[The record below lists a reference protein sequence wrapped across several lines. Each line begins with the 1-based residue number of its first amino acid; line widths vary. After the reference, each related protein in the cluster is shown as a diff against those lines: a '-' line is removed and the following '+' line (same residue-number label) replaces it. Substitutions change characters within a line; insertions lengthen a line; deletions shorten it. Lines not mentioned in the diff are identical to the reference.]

1 MKVEQM
7 TDEQLEKRALIR
19 DIRRLELELKMEK
32 EERERLEEKV
42 AEIGMEAIMK
52 MMGESE

>member
-1 MKVEQM
+1 M
-7 TDEQLEKRALIR
+7 TDNEVTIRALVR
-19 DIRRLELELKMEK
+19 DIRRLELELKTEK
-32 EERERLEEKV
+32 EERERLEEKI